1 LVAEV
6 ALKPACEYCPSR
18 VSVVSTVAPVKT
30 VSVPLAL
37 APEASCDQD
46 RWMLLWQKI
55 EAAAG
60 GRAIAD
66 EGGYTDTIVLIQVFI
81 SSRASRH
88 LKPHGRPAGSTGLQ
102 CCRTADFL
110 SAGAPVKSR
119 RLNMLLLAIE
129 AKLQRF

>member
-6 ALKPACEYCPSR
+6 ALKPAREYCPSG
-18 VSVVSTVAPVKT
+18 VSVISTVAPLKT

-60 GRAIAD
+60 G
-66 EGGYTDTIVLIQVFI
+66 GYTDTIVLIQVLI

-88 LKPHGRPAGSTGLQ
+88 LKPHGRPSGSTGLQ
-102 CCRTADFL
+102 CCRTADFS
-110 SAGAPVKSR
+110 SAGP
-119 RLNMLLLAIE
+119 L
-129 AKLQRF
+129 